1 MKKLV
6 LLVDESLTVQ
16 KVVALT
22 LDRNRFQVAYAKS
35 RAEVLRQFAETV
47 PDVVLVSDQV
57 PDLPATTFPRE
68 IETWLAR
75 RAPTPP
81 FILIT
86 AQEGADARQY
96 AATLKKPF
104 SPQRLL
110 QTVTDLLPKTASAA
124 SPTAPNRGPESAAD
138 DLGEQ
143 RMARMFNDTF
153 SDEARLVRE
162 TFEAPTS
169 HRPESAGQAGYRND
183 AAPRAN
189 HNAAASVELRGSAT
203 EKVLGAGDSL
213 AYKAA
218 LESKVQQALNGDV
231 LDSAVERVL
240 NRILPPIVE
249 RLVEERLDRLLKEQE
264 HFLDLKQQ

>member
-35 RAEVLRQFAETV
+35 RAEVLRQFSENV

-57 PDLPATTFPRE
+57 PDLPAATFPRE
-68 IETWLAR
+68 VETWLAR

-81 FILIT
+81 FVLIT

-104 SPQRLL
+104 SPQKLL
-110 QTVTDLLPKTASAA
+110 QTVTDLLPKAA
-124 SPTAPNRGPESAAD
+124 PTAAPSPVASRGQDESTE

-143 RMARMFNDTF
+143 RLQRMFNESF

-162 TFEAPTS
+162 TFENPAA
-169 HRPESAGQAGYRND
+169 RPETPRAVGT
-183 AAPRAN
+183 AAPA
-189 HNAAASVELRGSAT
+189 VELRPTAT

-218 LESKVQQALNGDV
+218 LESRVQQALNGDV
-231 LDSAVERVL
+231 LDAAVERVL